1 MSIQSLLNTLEQKVQ
16 QLTQAYQADSD
27 KKINAKFNRTL
38 FTEDFETVG
47 FYLKEIQQSLTKLCS
62 LPHQNEEQI
71 VFMVEH
77 LLGQCTALTE
87 AINRKH
93 RNRIQ
98 PKKTEQPVTSSKSQH
113 SIHRLP
119 PRERLEKYYEALQQ
133 LTEKYEEAKAQA
145 NKAQANTAQTD
156 IQRDMHKQTAA
167 IYLTRRQKCLEAI
180 ETLEEYLAFKEAQ
193 ESAVKK

>member
-1 MSIQSLLNTLEQKVQ
+1 MPIQSLLNTLKQKVQ
-16 QLTQAYQADSD
+16 QLTQVYQADSD

-47 FYLKEIQQSLTKLCS
+47 FYLKEIQQSLTKLCKI
-62 LPHQNEEQI
+62 PHQNEEQI
-71 VFMVEH
+71 VFMAEH

-87 AINRKH
+87 AMNRKH
-93 RNRIQ
+93 KKPIQ
-98 PKKTEQPVTSSKSQH
+98 PKITEPQVASSKSQH

-133 LTEKYEEAKAQA
+133 LTEKYEET
-145 NKAQANTAQTD
+145 KAQANTAQTD

-167 IYLTRRQKCLEAI
+167 VYLTRRQKCLEAI
-180 ETLEEYLAFKEAQ
+180 ETLEEYLVFKEAQ

>member
-16 QLTQAYQADSD
+16 QRAQSYQADLD

-38 FTEDFETVG
+38 FTEDFETAG

-87 AINRKH
+87 AMN
-93 RNRIQ
+93 RNR
-98 PKKTEQPVTSSKSQH
+98 S
-113 SIHRLP
+113 R
-119 PRERLEKYYEALQQ
+119 
-133 LTEKYEEAKAQA
+133 
-145 NKAQANTAQTD
+145 
-156 IQRDMHKQTAA
+156 
-167 IYLTRRQKCLEAI
+167 
-180 ETLEEYLAFKEAQ
+180 
-193 ESAVKK
+193 

>member
-1 MSIQSLLNTLEQKVQ
+1 MRGFFMSIQSLLSTLEQKIQ
-16 QLTQAYQADSD
+16 QLTQAYQTDSD

-47 FYLKEIQQSLTKLCS
+47 FYLKEIQQSLTKLCKI
-62 LPHQNEEQI
+62 PHQNEEQI
-71 VFMVEH
+71 VFMAEH

-87 AINRKH
+87 AMNRKYKKS
-93 RNRIQ
+93 IQ
-98 PKKTEQPVTSSKSQH
+98 PKITAPQVASRKSQH

-145 NKAQANTAQTD
+145 DTAQTD
-156 IQRDMHKQTAA
+156 IQQDMHKQTAA

-180 ETLEEYLAFKEAQ
+180 ETLEEYLAFKETQ

>member
-1 MSIQSLLNTLEQKVQ
+1 M
-16 QLTQAYQADSD
+16 A
-27 KKINAKFNRTL
+27 
-38 FTEDFETVG
+38 
-47 FYLKEIQQSLTKLCS
+47 
-62 LPHQNEEQI
+62 
-71 VFMVEH
+71 EH

-87 AINRKH
+87 AMNRKY
-93 RNRIQ
+93 RKPIQ
-98 PKKTEQPVTSSKSQH
+98 QKKTEQPITSSKSQH

-133 LTEKYEEAKAQA
+133 LTEKYEEA
-145 NKAQANTAQTD
+145 KAQANTAQTD

>member
-87 AINRKH
+87 AMNQP
-93 RNRIQ
+93 IQ
-98 PKKTEQPVTSSKSQH
+98 QKKTEQPVTSSKSQH

-145 NKAQANTAQTD
+145 NTAQTD

-180 ETLEEYLAFKEAQ
+180 ETLEEYLAFKKAQ